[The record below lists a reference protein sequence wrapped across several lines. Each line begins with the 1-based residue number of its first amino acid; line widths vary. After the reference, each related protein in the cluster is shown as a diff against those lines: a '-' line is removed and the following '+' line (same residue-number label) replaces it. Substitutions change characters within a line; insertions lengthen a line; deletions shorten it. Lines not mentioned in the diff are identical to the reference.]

1 MTSTAPSTP
10 LSYPPLL
17 DDAAYDAR
25 ELRSLVLRPHRTI
38 DLVLVDRGRLV
49 STIARGRDLILLAAV
64 LLATAVLASLP
75 YGAVLSLDRIARVA
89 VWNVGSVAICF
100 PSLHVFG
107 AYLGARNRIAQ
118 DLVLALLI
126 SAVAGLFAAALAPI
140 AAFVRLTTAHDAAL
154 VDSITGA
161 LLAVSMLAGILYF
174 LRISLTLSPPRAHRL
189 ATVLWAS
196 LLLFVSYRMGA
207 FLGIP

>member
-1 MTSTAPSTP
+1 

-17 DDAAYDAR
+17 DDAAYEPR
-25 ELRSLVLRPHRTI
+25 ELRAMVLRPHRTI
-38 DLVLVDRGRLV
+38 DLVLVDRARLV
-49 STIARGRDLILLAAV
+49 STIVRGKDLILLAAL

-75 YGAVLSLDRIARVA
+75 YGAVLSLDRVLRVA

-107 AYLGARNRIAQ
+107 AYLGGRNRLAQ
-118 DLVLALLI
+118 DLVLALLV
-126 SAVAGLFAAALAPI
+126 SAVAGLFAVALAPI

-161 LLAVSMLAGILYF
+161 LLAVSMLAGILHF
-174 LRISLTLSPPRAHRL
+174 LRVSLSLSLPRAHRF
-189 ATVLWAS
+189 ATAGWAA
-196 LLLFVSYRMGA
+196 LLVFVSYRMGA
-207 FLGIP
+207 FLGLP